1 MDETE
6 VKVNDGGEVDDAISG
21 PKAEDEVVG
30 AEAMMG
36 NTREVGEQVESM
48 TTDLILPRGSH
59 FFY

>member
-30 AEAMMG
+30 V
-36 NTREVGEQVESM
+36 EVA
-48 TTDLILPRGSH
+48 RGR
-59 FFY
+59 